1 MAWFDILGG
10 ISQGLGQA
18 AEGFQQQL
26 LRQRQREDQLR
37 QEAEERRRFELGQQ
51 QLARQEARARA
62 GEARAAEQFALTKQ
76 QALDQDVERVL
87 STFEEDTIPD
97 EVVKWA
103 VQQSPKTA
111 KALITKAPEGGYT
124 RRLSK
129 AERQAAEDRAY
140 QLRQRRVDEPLLAER
155 ERILG
160 APDIAALSLAERK
173 QAAKLRGLSEDAYL
187 TPKEKIEDAKT
198 SQNYLVTQLA
208 ASLAAAR
215 QQVVTPE
222 QKRLMNAQVD
232 KFNFDAQRV
241 ARDQEREFYDRLQE
255 VIEAKYGT
263 AGVKNSGQ
271 ARWLQLLDSLPP
283 EEKTKAKLAVVNV
296 AREKLGYPPTTN
308 PSFRLNPEVLK
319 LEHPYPEMRG
329 KSVQLG
335 GTPTNPLGGVRTPAV
350 GGTTLTL
357 QDGSVVTV
365 SP

>member
-10 ISQGLGQA
+10 IGQGLGQA

-51 QLARQEARARA
+51 QLAQQEARARA
-62 GEARAAEQFALTKQ
+62 GETRAAEQFALTKQ

-87 STFEEDTIPD
+87 STFEEDAIPD

-140 QLRQRRVDEPLLAER
+140 QLRQRSVDEPLLTER
-155 ERILG
+155 ERILK
-160 APDIAALSLAERK
+160 APDIASLSLADRK

-215 QQVVTPE
+215 QNVITPE
-222 QKRLMNAQVD
+222 QQRLLNAQVD

-241 ARDQEREFYDRLQE
+241 ARDEERGFHEELQK
-255 VIEAKYGT
+255 VIDATYGDP
-263 AGVKNSGQ
+263 GVKNSGR
-271 ARWLQLLDSLPP
+271 ANWERLVRSLSP
-283 EEKTKAKLAVVNV
+283 EAQTKAKLALVNS
-296 AREKLGYPPTTN
+296 AREGLGYPPTTN

-319 LEHPYPEMRG
+319 LEHPFPNMRG
-329 KSVQLG
+329 KSVRLG

-350 GGTTLTL
+350 GGTTITL